1 MKKLLIVAVTIMLLV
16 LLIPV
21 PYHLKD
27 GGSVIYEAILYKV
40 SKIHRIASDEDRE
53 AGQEFY
59 EGIIIEILG
68 FEVFNNVK

>member
-1 MKKLLIVAVTIMLLV
+1 LLIVAVTIMLLV